1 VKAVFDGTS
10 VRCGRDG
17 QALYEQGG
25 FGRREKDGLRLAPQ
39 EALYLLHRA
48 KIEIDGYD
56 FDRLLAAFA
65 QAANVL
71 RSYLVYRDIR
81 ERGYAVQTGPHDFRI
96 FKRGQRPGK
105 GESVYLV
112 RVVSERDP
120 ILFSELIHEVTTA
133 HNMRKQYVLAVVD
146 DEDELTY
153 YEVKIQN
160 LPEVSPPLNYP
171 PVAGVPAGKS
181 VMAKIPVGSAFEQAW
196 FGSRFDELRL
206 LFSPLETLYLASEG
220 ILSVTANEKSLSAE
234 EIFSRACES
243 DREFAHKATVYS
255 DLRKKGYVPKTG
267 YKFGHHFRVYTGGKV
282 HSEML
287 VHAME
292 TGAGLPMS
300 TISRSVRLAHSVKKK
315 MLFGCVY
322 SSGIQYVEFAR
333 IKL

>member
-1 VKAVFDGTS
+1 MKAIFDGTA

-25 FGRREKDGLRLAPQ
+25 FGRREKDSLRLAPQ
-39 EALYLLHRA
+39 EALYLLHRG

-56 FDRLLAAFA
+56 FDRLLAVFA
-65 QAANVL
+65 QTANVL

-96 FKRGQRPGK
+96 FKRGQRPGQ

-120 ILFSELIHEVTTA
+120 ILYAELIHEVTTA

-153 YEVKIQN
+153 YEIKIQN
-160 LPEVSPPLNYP
+160 LPEVSTPLHYP
-171 PVAGVPAGKS
+171 LVSGVPAGKS
-181 VMAKIPVGSAFEQAW
+181 VMVKIPGGSAFEQAW
-196 FGSRFDELRL
+196 FGSRLDDSRL
-206 LFSPLETLYLASEG
+206 LFSQLETWYLAGEG
-220 ILSVTANEKSLSAE
+220 VLRVTAYENDVSTE

-243 DREFAHKATVYS
+243 DREFAHKATVYF

-267 YKFGHHFRVYTGGKV
+267 YKFGHHFRVYSGGKT

-322 SSGIQYVEFAR
+322 TSGIQYVEFAR

>member
-1 VKAVFDGTS
+1 VKAVFDGIS

-17 QALYEQGG
+17 QVLYEQGG
-25 FGRREKDGLRLAPQ
+25 FGRREKDGVRFAPH
-39 EALYLLHRA
+39 EALYLLHRQ
-48 KIEIDGYD
+48 KIEVDGYD
-56 FDRLLAAFA
+56 FDRLLGVFA
-65 QAANVL
+65 QQANVL

-105 GESVYLV
+105 GESIYLV

-120 ILFSELIHEVTTA
+120 ILFTELIREVTTA
-133 HNMRKQYVLAVVD
+133 NNMRKQYVLAVVD

-153 YEVKIQN
+153 YEIKIQN
-160 LPEVSPPLNYP
+160 LPEVSPPAIYP
-171 PVAGVPAGKS
+171 LVTGVPAGKS
-181 VMAKIPVGSAFEQAW
+181 IMVKIPPGSAFEQAW
-196 FGSRFDELRL
+196 FGSRLDDSRVM
-206 LFSPLETLYLASEG
+206 FSQLEALYLAGEG
-220 ILSVTANEKSLSAE
+220 VLSVTANGLQVTADN
-234 EIFSRACES
+234 IFLRACES
-243 DREFAHKATVYS
+243 DPEFAYKATVYT

-267 YKFGHHFRVYTGGKV
+267 YKFGHHFRVYSGARV

-287 VHAME
+287 VHAVQ

-322 SSGIQYVEFAR
+322 TSGIQYVEFAR